1 MLDCA
6 IDELPVLLGEL
17 RNERTPHEV
26 DARHFAG
33 PGAAPVAII
42 GVEGAA
48 CHEDREWARLSTVQ
62 AYADL
67 LESFGRSFAGEG
79 AR

>member
-1 MLDCA
+1 MNTPRRIPMKQTFFA
-6 IDELPVLLGEL
+6 GLLASAL
-17 RNERTPHEV
+17 CL
-26 DARHFAG
+26 AAG